1 VTRMPLR
8 LYWNYPHLVGR
19 FQEVTLFL
27 QAGIE
32 VVCALDHLPSAEAD
46 LNYHNEMHELYP
58 AWRRNL
64 KLANDISEQIRAFNP
79 YVTKGQATPE
89 LQALINDHI
98 DIIYAGGQPDVVEG
112 LGEWFT
118 GTVLFRVM
126 GFPNWV
132 GQQTNFRKLNDI
144 VANPAF
150 KSRFV
155 LSCGY
160 EGLVP
165 NRYGHLTR
173 NRAEINGWVDE
184 ERVLHRWAEA
194 VSDRCAVTAI
204 SYLHFHAY
212 FRDQYFK
219 LARAISDFP
228 FRVVGK
234 NNKAQLD
241 INDSRIVGELDF
253 SELYQSIAGARVF
266 IDAGHYPSHLIWP
279 PVEAA
284 MMGVPVL
291 FLRTSGLVD
300 PLRAAGYDFQSLY
313 EVGMFNTFDELN
325 AWLAQN
331 GDDIALLAGIARR
344 QKIMFADHTFG
355 RETAMK
361 AVKKHIIEKPWNF
374 TNPARMDISKQEK
387 KSRLQAQ
394 YSKDA
399 IVSQELTPLML
410 DAGESRWFMP
420 QQMRTLKGRVERRN
434 KGRPTLVL
442 NPKTDQAG
450 QVIETFLPPV
460 KAGWYMATLMVEVYE
475 GHDGPVLEAELG
487 RWDGASFVAERANLH
502 QAVPGLA
509 ELEFELAVRPGA
521 EDVSRELRV
530 LWSGKGSLGI
540 IGLRLDAAPYPDW
553 LGTEHRP

>member
-1 VTRMPLR
+1 MVARS
-8 LYWNYPHLVGR
+8 
-19 FQEVTLFL
+19 QEVRLFCE
-27 QAGIE
+27 AGLE
-32 VVCALDHLPSAEAD
+32 VVCAQDNLPGAEAD
-46 LNYHNEMHELYP
+46 PDYHNEQSDYYP
-58 AWRRNL
+58 PWRDSVSLPTNVC
-64 KLANDISEQIRAFNP
+64 EQIRRFNP
-79 YVTKGQATPE
+79 YETLGIPDHATQT
-89 LQALINDHI
+89 LVNQYI
-98 DIIYAGGQPDVVEG
+98 DMIYVGGNPSVVEG
-112 LGEWFT
+112 LGTWFT
-118 GTVLFRVM
+118 GCIFFRVM
-126 GFPNWV
+126 GYPNFV
-132 GQQTNFRKLNDI
+132 AQQATFRRLNDI
-144 VANPAF
+144 IGNPAF
-150 KSRFV
+150 KSKFIMAP
-155 LSCGY
+155 GA
-160 EGLVP
+160 EGLIS
-165 NRYGHLTR
+165 NRYGWITK
-173 NRAEINGWVDE
+173 NRACINAWVDV
-184 ERVLHRWAEA
+184 ERMPYQWKEA
-194 VSDRCAVTAI
+194 ASERLATTGI
-204 SYLHFHAY
+204 SYIHFHSY
-212 FRDQYFK
+212 FQQQYREICK
-219 LARAISDFP
+219 SITGFP
-228 FRVVGK
+228 IQFLGK
-234 NNKAQLD
+234 TNT
-241 INDSRIVGELDF
+241 
-253 SELYQSIAGARVF
+253 SELVIRDDRILGSTSFDTLYSNIAKSRVF
-266 IDAGHYPSHLIWP
+266 IDAGDYRNHVIWP
-279 PVEAA
+279 PIEATF
-284 MMGVPVL
+284 MGVPVL
-291 FLRTSGLVD
+291 FVRSSGLVD
-300 PLRAAGYDFQSLY
+300 YLRAAGYDFQSLY

-325 AWLAQN
+325 AWLAEN

-344 QKIMFADHTFG
+344 QKVMFADHTFG
-355 RETAMK
+355 RQTAMK

-374 TNPARMDISKQEK
+374 TNPARMDVSKEEK

-394 YSKDA
+394 NSKDA

-460 KAGWYMATLMVEVYE
+460 KAGWYLATLMVEVYE